1 MRKFRRING
10 CPRRKAIQVAISTYT
25 YTANTIA
32 RGISTPATASG
43 ADSPQRMA
51 VKATS
56 DTSALTAPSAKVT
69 ELVTKALTS
78 SSIRWSGLSTGS
90 ARNWPR

>member
-1 MRKFRRING
+1 M
-10 CPRRKAIQVAISTYT
+10 TYR

-32 RGISTPATASG
+32 RGISTPATVNG
-43 ADSPQRMA
+43 ADSPQRMP
-51 VKATS
+51 VNATS
-56 DTSALTAPSAKVT
+56 ETSALTAPKARLT